1 MDHDATRSILRFS
14 RINDVISFKLSE
26 LIASYRY
33 NICRLMIIFHWPMEH
48 NAILSIW
55 YWKCFLAGHSS
66 LVMFRDGRARC
77 KQHACAKWFESETMF
92 ESQALRLKVF
102 AHSRTE
108 VMSVSCLQLF
118 FESALNTNSCLN
130 SCSFLLCINIF
141 KVMSLRAINVMLQH
155 NNRIFVVMR
164 ESLQ

>member
-33 NICRLMIIFHWPMEH
+33 NICRLMIICHWPMEL

-118 FESALNTNSCLN
+118 FESALNTNSCLKLRPLTRVHFCYA
-130 SCSFLLCINIF
+130 SIFSKLCLWGLLTWCFNIITG
-141 KVMSLRAINVMLQH
+141 SLL
-155 NNRIFVVMR
+155 
-164 ESLQ
+164 